1 MAGPGKSRHEN
12 EAVGLVTLQV
22 CCVADEI
29 GSQGLTWIEDQGL
42 RIKDQALGVAT
53 GGGVD
58 RCPVLFT
65 EEGEAGEEEGGGG
78 GGARRFFFSRMIS
91 ISLYPQI
98 HSPPEGASQPLR
110 TNFTYPHYEEPM

>member
-58 RCPVLFT
+58 RCQVLFT
-65 EEGEAGEEEGGGG
+65 EEGEAGEEEEGGG
-78 GGARRFFFSRMIS
+78 GGARRRRRKRAEGEGEGEGEGESESES
-91 ISLYPQI
+91 ICVNLQ
-98 HSPPEGASQPLR
+98 ASWPIK
-110 TNFTYPHYEEPM
+110 PSS